1 MGSQGRR
8 SAPMPKGWDRTRR
21 AILRRDNW
29 MCQWDIATGGKCTEP
44 ADEVD
49 HIIPAAMGGG
59 EEHSNLQSLC
69 RWHHAQKTG
78 KEASAFAHA
87 KPPKERPR
95 EQHPGIIS

>member
-8 SAPMPKGWDRTRR
+8 TAPMPKGWDRTRQ

-29 MCQWDIATGGKCTEP
+29 MCQWDVSTGGKCVEP
-44 ADEVD
+44 ASEVD
-49 HIIPAAMGGG
+49 HIIPVSMGGG
-59 EEHSNLQSLC
+59 EQHSNLQSLC

-78 KEASAFAHA
+78 KEASTFAHA